1 MQKLIIICTWPIRIL
16 FWPVKYISRSY
27 FSESTNLNKNRE
39 SKKYHSNDAGLD
51 GGDLG

>member
-39 SKKYHSNDAGLD
+39 SKKYHFNDAGLD